1 MYGPQAQAFV
11 STCQKVQ
18 VTKGMHI
25 SSDIMQAFQVSFSVA
40 ERIKVLYGGLISTSM
55 DDRDTIQLPG
65 NENDLYA
72 SLPELNLEEVE
83 ETVSLLK
90 NIKDGGAA
98 LTAFGKVQYTNMSEK
113 EREIIKFFYFSEL
126 GDCGENYK
134 GHQKYCDG
142 MLKDG
147 YSLVSMTPLGDL
159 DVRRDSYEGTLV
171 YHWKLV
177 SIKPFK

>member
-1 MYGPQAQAFV
+1 MA
-11 STCQKVQ
+11 
-18 VTKGMHI
+18 
-25 SSDIMQAFQVSFSVA
+25 D
-40 ERIKVLYGGLISTSM
+40 
-55 DDRDTIQLPG
+55 
-65 NENDLYA
+65 N
-72 SLPELNLEEVE
+72 VE
-83 ETVSLLK
+83 K
-90 NIKDGGAA
+90 
-98 LTAFGKVQYTNMSEK
+98 K

-126 GDCGENYK
+126 GDCGEDYK
-134 GHQKYCDG
+134 GHQKYCNK